1 MKPVSSKKTIARKH
15 ADGARKAT
23 VLKVFLRTRRE
34 MRLRFLSQSKRK
46 AVGKSR
52 NIRALGRA
60 DIRPFCKKNILFSLL
75 QKLKMCPCRFEVVL
89 EDLSRIGGHVVVG

>member
-1 MKPVSSKKTIARKH
+1 MCQIVTGSFSHVKPVSSKKTIARKH

-34 MRLRFLSQSKRK
+34 KRLRLLSQSKRK

-60 DIRPFCKKNILFSLL
+60 DIRPFCKKKYIVFVATEIENVPLPI
-75 QKLKMCPCRFEVVL
+75 
-89 EDLSRIGGHVVVG
+89 

>member
-60 DIRPFCKKNILFSLL
+60 DIRPFCKKKHFVFVATEIENVPLPI
-75 QKLKMCPCRFEVVL
+75 
-89 EDLSRIGGHVVVG
+89 